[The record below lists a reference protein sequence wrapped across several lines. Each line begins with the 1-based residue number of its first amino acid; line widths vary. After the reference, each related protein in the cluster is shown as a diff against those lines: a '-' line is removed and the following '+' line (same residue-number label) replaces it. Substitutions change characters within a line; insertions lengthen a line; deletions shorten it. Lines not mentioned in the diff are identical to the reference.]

1 MGLASLSFVTRT
13 TGCPNGCARPYMAE
27 MALVGSGPNMYQL
40 WLGGD
45 PAQGERTAQP
55 TSIFKMKLEELELT
69 MEPIFAIYK
78 VSPNARPHPKPK
90 PKPKPRPNPTNLTPN
105 PSPRPNPRPNP
116 SPSPNP
122 SPNPNPNPSP
132 NPTPNQAER
141 TSKDEAFG
149 TVCHRLGNEKIE
161 AFMETYKP
169 GDYLTMVDPFAPAL
183 LPARDATVGIDSALL
198 LSLEAEGRA
207 RGLDAATLLDMVLR
221 ESLGIDEE

>member
-1 MGLASLSFVTRT
+1 
-13 TGCPNGCARPYMAE
+13 
-27 MALVGSGPNMYQL
+27 MYQL

-78 VSPNARPHPKPK
+78 VSPN
-90 PKPKPRPNPTNLTPN
+90 LTPN
-105 PSPRPNPRPNP
+105 PSPGPNPSPSP

-207 RGLDAATLLDMVLR
+207 RGLDAATLLDSIVR
-221 ESLGIDEE
+221 EALEAE